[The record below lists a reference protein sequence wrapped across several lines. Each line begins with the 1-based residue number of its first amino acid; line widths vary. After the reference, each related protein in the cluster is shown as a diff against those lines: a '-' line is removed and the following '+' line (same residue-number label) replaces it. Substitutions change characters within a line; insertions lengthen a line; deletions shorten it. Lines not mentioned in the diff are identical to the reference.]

1 MSESNGISVTNMCYQ
16 CQALYDL
23 CPDCL
28 ELKDARDID
37 IAHQIVD
44 EGNLQYRF
52 VWSQTETTVSNHD
65 WVGSITKLRRP
76 AILADGSKVE
86 ERYEFLDPISLLADR
101 IIDLETSLTVTDNE
115 TVCEQCHYLHNKA
128 IACPN
133 CN

>member
-1 MSESNGISVTNMCYQ
+1 MSESLGINITNMCYQ
-16 CQALYDL
+16 CHSLNEL

-28 ELKDARDID
+28 ELKDSRDID

-44 EGNLQYRF
+44 EGNLQYRR
-52 VWSQTETTVSNHD
+52 VWSQTDTEVSNHD

-76 AILADGSKVE
+76 AILQDGSKIE
-86 ERYEFLDPISLLADR
+86 ERYEFLDPISLLTDR
-101 IIDLETSLTVTDNE
+101 IYDLETSLTVTANE